1 MKLRLTSVTICEILM
16 SKQVLVVVPAWNEQA
31 SIAKVIGDLQIHGFD
46 VLVVDDGS
54 NDNTHA
60 VARQAGAITIRL
72 PFNLGVGAALRCGF
86 KYAVQ
91 HGYQAVVQCDADG
104 QHPVDHIE
112 ALIATAIQENSHM
125 VIGSRFLDGAG
136 KMELSLTRRFAMR
149 ILGRSASRACKTPIT
164 DATSG
169 FRVIYSPL
177 LNELAEKLPP
187 YYLGDTYEALVSSG
201 RAGYRI
207 IEIPAPL
214 MEREHGNSSARP
226 IKAARLTVKAIL
238 SAVLHVHHKLN
249 GPTIIK

>member
-1 MKLRLTSVTICEILM
+1 MNNR
-16 SKQVLVVVPAWNEQA
+16 VLVVVPAWNEQS
-31 SIAKVIGDLQIHGFD
+31 SIIKVIRELKAHDFD

-54 NDNTHA
+54 TDNTYS
-60 VARQAGAITIRL
+60 VSRLAGAITLRL

-91 HGYQAVVQCDADG
+91 HGYEAVVQCDADG
-104 QHPVDHIE
+104 QHPIDHIE
-112 ALIATAIQENSHM
+112 SLITTAIQHNSHM

-136 KMELSLTRRFAMR
+136 KMELSLIRRFAMR
-149 ILGRSASRACKTPIT
+149 ILSRSASRACKTPIT

-207 IEIPAPL
+207 KEIPAPL
-214 MEREHGNSSARP
+214 MEREYGKSSAHP

-238 SAVLHVHHKLN
+238 SAVLHVHQKLDGQTSTN
-249 GPTIIK
+249 

>member
-1 MKLRLTSVTICEILM
+1 MNGR
-16 SKQVLVVVPAWNEQA
+16 VLVVVPAWNEQS
-31 SIAKVIGDLQIHGFD
+31 SIVKVIRELKAHSFD

-54 NDNTHA
+54 TDNTYS
-60 VARQAGAITIRL
+60 VSRLAGAITLRL

-91 HGYQAVVQCDADG
+91 HGYEAVVQCDADG
-104 QHPVDHIE
+104 QHPIDHIE
-112 ALIATAIQENSHM
+112 SLITTAIQQNSHM
-125 VIGSRFLDGAG
+125 VIGSRFLDGVG
-136 KMELSLTRRFAMR
+136 KMELSLIRRLAMR

-207 IEIPAPL
+207 REIPAPL
-214 MEREHGNSSARP
+214 MEREHGKSSAHP

-238 SAVLHVHHKLN
+238 SAVLHVHQKLD
-249 GPTIIK
+249 GQTSSK

>member
-1 MKLRLTSVTICEILM
+1 MN
-16 SKQVLVVVPAWNEQA
+16 KQVLVVVPAWNEQS
-31 SIAKVIGDLQIHGFD
+31 SIVKVIRELKAQGFD

-54 NDNTHA
+54 TDNTYS
-60 VARQAGAITIRL
+60 VSRLAGAITLRL

-91 HGYQAVVQCDADG
+91 HGYEAVVQCDADG
-104 QHPVDHIE
+104 QHPIDHIE
-112 ALIATAIQENSHM
+112 SLITTAIQQNSHM
-125 VIGSRFLDGAG
+125 VIGSRFLDGVG
-136 KMELSLTRRFAMR
+136 KMELSLIRRLAMR

-207 IEIPAPL
+207 REIPAPL
-214 MEREHGNSSARP
+214 MEREHGKSSAHP

-238 SAVLHVHHKLN
+238 SAVLHVHQKLD
-249 GPTIIK
+249 GQTSSK

>member
-1 MKLRLTSVTICEILM
+1 MNGR
-16 SKQVLVVVPAWNEQA
+16 VLVVVPAWNEQS
-31 SIAKVIGDLQIHGFD
+31 SIVKVIRELKAHDFD

-54 NDNTHA
+54 TDNTYS
-60 VARQAGAITIRL
+60 VSRLAGAITLRL

-91 HGYQAVVQCDADG
+91 HGYEAVVQCDADG
-104 QHPVDHIE
+104 QHPIDHIE
-112 ALIATAIQENSHM
+112 SLINTAIQEKSHM
-125 VIGSRFLDGAG
+125 VIGSRFLDDAG
-136 KMELSLTRRFAMR
+136 KMELSHIRRFAMR

-207 IEIPAPL
+207 REIPAPL
-214 MEREHGNSSARP
+214 MEREHGKSSAHP

-238 SAVLHVHHKLN
+238 SAVLHVHQKLD
-249 GPTIIK
+249 GPMSIK